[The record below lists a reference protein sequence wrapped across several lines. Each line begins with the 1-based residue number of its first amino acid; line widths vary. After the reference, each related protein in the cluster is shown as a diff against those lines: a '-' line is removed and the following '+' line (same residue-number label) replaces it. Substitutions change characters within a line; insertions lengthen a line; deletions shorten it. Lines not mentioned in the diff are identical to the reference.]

1 MKRAPALIFFPSVLG
16 TSEQNKCLQA
26 AVASAL
32 TEDTSAADAVMHAA
46 HRQCF
51 YTLLGNVCILISFD
65 FIEHAITRACV

>member
-46 HRQCF
+46 HRQCL
-51 YTLLGNVCILISFD
+51 YTLRENVCMHMYLNII
-65 FIEHAITRACV
+65 